1 MTELESK
8 KQAMADARKHL
19 YGTVACYED
28 SLLTT
33 IAVLRHIADQ
43 MPAICDCMACGLHR
57 SLITQSADMV
67 FAELGISNGKS
78 ELELTAL
85 IDQRKAMISA
95 PVTM

>member
-1 MTELESK
+1 MMTKMDAESMK
-8 KQAMADARKHL
+8 EARKQL

-43 MPAICDCMACGLHR
+43 MPAICDCMACNLHR
-57 SLITQSADMV
+57 ALVTQSADLVM
-67 FAELGISNGKS
+67 AELGVSNGKS